1 MKEIKQYSLK
11 FRTFL
16 LFRQEAVCLLN
27 YVEMCVCVY
36 TYIPTYI
43 HRDPHTYT
51 QISIN
56 QEAVAEKVWVV
67 NWNPDGSQN
76 LGYPC

>member
-1 MKEIKQYSLK
+1 M
-11 FRTFL
+11 
-16 LFRQEAVCLLN
+16 LN

-56 QEAVAEKVWVV
+56 QEAVAEKVCVV